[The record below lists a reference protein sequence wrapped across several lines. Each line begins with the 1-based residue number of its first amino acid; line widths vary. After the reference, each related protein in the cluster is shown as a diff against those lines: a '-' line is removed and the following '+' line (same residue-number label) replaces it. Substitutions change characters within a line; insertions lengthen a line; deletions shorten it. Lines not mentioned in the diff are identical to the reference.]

1 MEDRYNFNDKENL
14 IKDIKQLQGYDG
26 YVQFSDTKIRSC
38 DIFHNENIA
47 TKINPTDGFVYEAHF
62 YNKDKKE
69 SIQIR
74 QINDSWIVSTTTLD
88 DKEFDITEEEF
99 IADIQ
104 EFPYKVKMAQLWKA
118 EPDEYCAGMDVK
130 KLKKVVFAGF
140 VKGGKNYA

>member
-1 MEDRYNFNDKENL
+1 MKKIASKEEIIDYINENL
-14 IKDIKQLQGYDG
+14 QNYQG
-26 YVQFSDTKIRSC
+26 YVQFSHRKIKKEK
-38 DIFHNENIA
+38 DIFPAGNVHVEDEA
-47 TKINPTDGFVYEAHF
+47 GFIYEAHF

-88 DKEFDITEEEF
+88 EKEFDITEEKF

-104 EFPYKVKMAQLWKA
+104 EFPYEVKMAQLWKA
-118 EPDEYCAGMDVK
+118 EPDELCEGMDVK

-140 VKGGKNYA
+140 VKGGKQ